1 MDDNGFPSGQC
12 QHVMNSNKGFFDEI
26 GGQIVYLQ
34 NKKEKKEKKSSQ
46 GFATKSLTQQK
57 APCASFLCALLL
69 YGA

>member
-34 NKKEKKEKKSSQ
+34 NKKEKKEKKSSSQ
-46 GFATKSLTQQK
+46 GFATKSLTQQHIFS
-57 APCASFLCALLL
+57 CT
-69 YGA
+69 YE